1 MIQSAKNAARIEEV
15 KDMMKCNNCGSALR
29 CSFTMD
35 DPADE
40 NKILRRKYC
49 PTCGKVVFT
58 KEEVFRIVKEG
69 VKYEELQEKE

>member
-1 MIQSAKNAARIEEV
+1 
-15 KDMMKCNNCGSALR
+15 MMKCNNCGSGLR

>member
-1 MIQSAKNAARIEEV
+1 
-15 KDMMKCNNCGSALR
+15 MMKCTNCGSELR

-49 PTCGKVVFT
+49 PSCGKVVFT

-69 VKYEELQEKE
+69 ATNEELQKEV